1 MPELLQ
7 ILAGSIVVFGV
18 GYAGFRAGWDAS
30 ERRAYAYYTIS
41 ELRRGLRVARLDN
54 DRLVQAVDR
63 LERQQ
68 ASARV
73 PTVKV
78 PEWMGK

>member
-1 MPELLQ
+1 MPEILQ
-7 ILAGSIVVFGV
+7 FLAGSLILLAV
-18 GYAGFRAGWDAS
+18 GYAGFRAGRDTS
-30 ERRAYAYYTIS
+30 ERRAYYTIS

-68 ASARV
+68 ASARI

>member
-1 MPELLQ
+1 MPEILQ
-7 ILAGSIVVFGV
+7 LLAGSLILLAV
-18 GYAGFRAGWDAS
+18 GFAGFRGGRDTA
-30 ERRAYAYYTIS
+30 ERRAYYTIS

-68 ASARV
+68 AAARI

>member
-18 GYAGFRAGWDAS
+18 GYAGFRAGRDTA
-30 ERRAYAYYTIS
+30 ERRAYYTIA

-54 DRLVQAVDR
+54 DRLVQAVGR

-68 ASARV
+68 KAARV
-73 PTVKV
+73 PTVKI

>member
-18 GYAGFRAGWDAS
+18 GYAGFRAGRDTS
-30 ERRAYAYYTIS
+30 ERRAYYTIS
-41 ELRRGLRVARLDN
+41 ELRRGLRVFRLDN

-68 ASARV
+68 AAARI
-73 PTVKV
+73 PTVRI
-78 PEWMGK
+78 PEWMDK